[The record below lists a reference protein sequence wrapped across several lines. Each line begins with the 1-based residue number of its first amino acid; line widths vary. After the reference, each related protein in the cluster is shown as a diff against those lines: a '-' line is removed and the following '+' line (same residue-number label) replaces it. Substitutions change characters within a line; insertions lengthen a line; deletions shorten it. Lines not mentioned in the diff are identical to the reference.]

1 VNVPINL
8 IAIEDL
14 TKKLPD
20 HGNANAMKHTG
31 KRSIVAYLAKCSES
45 SGFQKISMEVAQK
58 TIGASI
64 KSPNA
69 ALR

>member
-1 VNVPINL
+1 VPISL
-8 IAIEDL
+8 IAVVDFI
-14 TKKLPD
+14 KKLPD
-20 HGNANAMKHTG
+20 QGNAIAMKHTG